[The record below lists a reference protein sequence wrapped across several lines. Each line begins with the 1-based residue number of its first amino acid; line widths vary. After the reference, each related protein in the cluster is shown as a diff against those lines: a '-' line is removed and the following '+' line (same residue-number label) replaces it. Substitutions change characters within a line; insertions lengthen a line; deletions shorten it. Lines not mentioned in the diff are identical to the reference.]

1 MPKPGKPKP
10 RLHGK
15 GFKTSEDGKETYA
28 AISGKIEYCNY
39 DLSVVNVY
47 DVNGN
52 LDMSMGNID
61 FNGDVNIT
69 GSVRSGVTV
78 HAMGSIYVGG
88 FVEGATLIAGKDIVL
103 KEKSRQGE
111 IYQADFLRIQRL
123 LPKETYSVIIFL
135 TAGCLHMAGY
145 LLRDQ

>member
-1 MPKPGKPKP
+1 
-10 RLHGK
+10 
-15 GFKTSEDGKETYA
+15 
-28 AISGKIEYCNY
+28 
-39 DLSVVNVY
+39 
-47 DVNGN
+47 
-52 LDMSMGNID
+52 MSMGNID

-103 KEKSRQGE
+103 RMVLILRIQEKSRQGE

-145 LLRDQ
+145 LLRDP

>member
-1 MPKPGKPKP
+1 M
-10 RLHGK
+10 
-15 GFKTSEDGKETYA
+15 
-28 AISGKIEYCNY
+28 

-47 DVNGN
+47 EVNGN

-103 KEKSRQGE
+103 KDGVNTKNSGKIEAGE

-135 TAGCLHMAGY
+135 TAGCLHMA
-145 LLRDQ
+145 

>member
-1 MPKPGKPKP
+1 MY
-10 RLHGK
+10 
-15 GFKTSEDGKETYA
+15 E
-28 AISGKIEYCNY
+28 
-39 DLSVVNVY
+39 
-47 DVNGN
+47 VNGN

-103 KEKSRQGE
+103 KDGVNTKNSGKIEAGGNISGR
-111 IYQADFLRIQRL
+111 FLRIQRL

-145 LLRDQ
+145 LLRDP